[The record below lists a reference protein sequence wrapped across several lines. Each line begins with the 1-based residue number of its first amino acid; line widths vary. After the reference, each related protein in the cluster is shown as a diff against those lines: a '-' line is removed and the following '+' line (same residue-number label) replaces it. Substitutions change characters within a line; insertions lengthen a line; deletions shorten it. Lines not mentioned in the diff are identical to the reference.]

1 MANAPYRRKNFAME
15 SRNNGNGDDP
25 QSTYYYSD
33 DCFGLIFLSTGLVAG
48 DVVFASCFALISAV
62 AATYFNKNAKELN
75 AKLQKQF
82 PGAVAGLTL
91 LFVAPVTRVVLQP
104 NSLDFL
110 PERAPFA
117 TILEIGVCALSV
129 VYSLVATQQE
139 KEADRQYCSYARTKG
154 VYRSFAITKGVAL
167 SIINELEGLILW
179 IRIDLVQSLPMATFQ
194 LETLSRMFHTHRAL
208 CHEEKLRS
216 ATKKGPGGTEEKLN
230 YITTKR
236 KYRNDSSR

>member
-1 MANAPYRRKNFAME
+1 MVPRLSFTAILGLALCSLLALELPFAVDGFSISSAPQRPSTRTCNNGMITKRPIFPTMANAPYRRKNFAME

-139 KEADRQYCSYARTKG
+139 KEA
-154 VYRSFAITKGVAL
+154 
-167 SIINELEGLILW
+167 
-179 IRIDLVQSLPMATFQ
+179 
-194 LETLSRMFHTHRAL
+194 
-208 CHEEKLRS
+208 
-216 ATKKGPGGTEEKLN
+216 
-230 YITTKR
+230 
-236 KYRNDSSR
+236 